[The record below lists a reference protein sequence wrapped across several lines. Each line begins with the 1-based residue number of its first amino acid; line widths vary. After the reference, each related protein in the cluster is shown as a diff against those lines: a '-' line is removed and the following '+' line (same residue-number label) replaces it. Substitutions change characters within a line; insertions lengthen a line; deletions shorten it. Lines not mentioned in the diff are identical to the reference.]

1 MTGVQQRT
9 RKFVK
14 IVGSK
19 GGPPYADAS
28 RVLVAPVVLVAPASS
43 PPIPN
48 TLMVMPKGVVP
59 GMTETGALQS
69 STKRPRFSPV
79 LSSGAARVKVSK

>member
-48 TLMVMPKGVVP
+48 TLMVMPGTP
-59 GMTETGALQS
+59 LGMTQTGTLGGAAAIGNGPL
-69 STKRPRFSPV
+69 FSPG
-79 LSSGAARVKVSK
+79 LQ